1 ITGVS
6 TGSVVTFSFTT
17 AAGNIATHVSI
28 AGQGATGNPTPPDFD
43 VPAISTY
50 TVTPADASDGQ
61 SDFQVQVT
69 TSPSQGQKAAAN
81 YTVAC
86 IPSPAHPSW
95 KLVKAASPLTFT
107 AAGQVINY
115 SYTLTNTGNVTIN
128 TIAVSD
134 NKVATVSC
142 PVSSLAAGAST
153 TCSGAYTTT
162 SADVTNG
169 SVTNT
174 ATAHGTPTSGTLAD
188 ATAQATIK
196 LDAKPSWTLVKT
208 ANPTTFT
215 LPGQL
220 ITYTYKLTNTG
231 NTAINTISLTD
242 DKIGTVSGC
251 AVTLAIGA
259 STTCSATYTTTAADV
274 VAGSVTNTA
283 TAHGTP
289 AFGTLA
295 DAIAKATI
303 GLDKNAHKDQTQEVI
318 RNFLNR

>member
-162 SADVTNG
+162 AADVTAG

-188 ATAQATIK
+188 ASAQATK
-196 LDAKPSWTLVKT
+196 SCMAPRSGKVVKSASPVAFT
-208 ANPTTFT
+208 AAGERRT
-215 LPGQL
+215 
-220 ITYTYKLTNTG
+220 
-231 NTAINTISLTD
+231 IND
-242 DKIGTVSGC
+242 RR
-251 AVTLAIGA
+251 
-259 STTCSATYTTTAADV
+259 STT
-274 VAGSVTNTA
+274 
-283 TAHGTP
+283 
-289 AFGTLA
+289 
-295 DAIAKATI
+295 
-303 GLDKNAHKDQTQEVI
+303 
-318 RNFLNR
+318 RNM